1 MFAAKAAMSGGVATS
16 WSYRNRRRAR
26 ARARARTRKCDRQR
40 DRAVGGLLAG
50 GGDARNGGI
59 LVTAHGI
66 AVLVAEADV
75 IETGVVECGD
85 GGGNALTVQVARDG
99 RPCRTSWQ

>member
-1 MFAAKAAMSGGVATS
+1 MPEPEPEP
-16 WSYRNRRRAR
+16 
-26 ARARARTRKCDRQR
+26 RTRKCDRQR

-99 RPCRTSWQ
+99 GLAGLLGNDDGNRWRRASACRWGSS